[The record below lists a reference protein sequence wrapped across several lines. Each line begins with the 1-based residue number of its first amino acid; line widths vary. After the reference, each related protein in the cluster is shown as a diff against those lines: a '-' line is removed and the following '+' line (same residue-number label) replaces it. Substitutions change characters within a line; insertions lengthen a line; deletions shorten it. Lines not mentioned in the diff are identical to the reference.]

1 MDINELLKDVKSFN
15 KEAAMKEN
23 MRMLAL
29 KDSVMTEAFN
39 EANVKL
45 ASYLGGIKLDS
56 PESNLTEFSRN
67 KLSGKMKAILSVSTT
82 AGLKRLPI
90 HFVVKASVPYMVE
103 TPEQVVAALEN
114 VEGSL
119 DKEVREILEKQKGL
133 TDYHNEDIEVKA
145 DGLPGDKYKQVWFKK
160 DGKSIWEPWGP
171 IRDLNDF
178 NRDFNDWVNDYFE
191 SEPDM
196 RYCENWDEALEVLN
210 TKGASARAGWFTLE
224 DDGVDPNTT
233 TASANSS
240 IKVQAKKKEINLVN
254 RENTAAS
261 QFPVK
266 LLVYPKTYL
275 PELKKGDVVNV
286 GGFKYKYIGD
296 EPLLNGDTENGINAR
311 FELMRTDKKASLNK
325 KAGESYG
332 WYVDPSEAQEKLDL
346 FKEYYGVSEA
356 LNSLTGALGNDLLN
370 ENLDYIFRMYDFS
383 EGMSPR
389 LDADTK
395 LQMFIDAFGEDKAL
409 DELSMAVGNDLL
421 SDCLAYIFRMNDFRK
436 GDSNFGKESIS
447 KTHLNKKAA
456 DDKKENK
463 SKKSEEDE
471 DKEQRDKDFK
481 DKLKFMQEE
490 KHFEDLDPSELMAMV
505 TTYRYYHIL
514 LPREALD
521 AISQSADSA
530 SRYMSSFDSLEEAFD
545 EATPKIV
552 DRVVSSPRYLLSVL
566 KNYSDD
572 IDMDKLPKQVK
583 DKLMSDVGALVDV
596 VKIAPSLLTDEVAE
610 KIIKESPTEAENIYT
625 TFSTVENKGKGWDKI
640 NEWAEE
646 NKVDQAP
653 TSEELGIDEDYRS
666 YKPNVKTDEKGDDDY
681 DAMSQEEEED
691 RPYHPETKREVL
703 GPNTDDTQ
711 VEDEENKK
719 SSSVN
724 NITKEAAATEFSTN
738 LKNVRLDISNK
749 YMLNILKEKGIEV
762 GSEVM
767 NDSTQY
773 AIETLSSDGM
783 LKWSFD
789 FSGGDQGIEFFQIR
803 VPDQTID
810 VNVEYYT
817 PKEYEGDGELS
828 KTTVQVPLSNVSVIT
843 NTTNTIDEMTLYPE
857 SITINDNGGVEVSF

>member
-23 MRMLAL
+23 MRMLSL
-29 KDSVMTEAFN
+29 KDSIVADAFN

-45 ASYLGGIKLDS
+45 ASYFGGIKLDS

-103 TPEQVVAALEN
+103 TPEQVVAALEK

-233 TASANSS
+233 TASANST
-240 IKVQAKKKEINLVN
+240 ITVQAKKKEINLVN

-325 KAGESYG
+325 KAEAEEDTEKCAICEEYFPVSDMINEVDFG
-332 WYVDPSEAQEKLDL
+332 YVCD
-346 FKEYYGVSEA
+346 
-356 LNSLTGALGNDLLN
+356 NC
-370 ENLDYIFRMYDFS
+370 FRGLKS
-383 EGMSPR
+383 R
-389 LDADTK
+389 
-395 LQMFIDAFGEDKAL
+395 GEDL
-409 DELSMAVGNDLL
+409 
-421 SDCLAYIFRMNDFRK
+421 Y
-436 GDSNFGKESIS
+436 
-447 KTHLNKKAA
+447 KKAA
-456 DDKKENK
+456 DDKKEDK

-490 KHFEDLDPSELMAMV
+490 KHFEDLDPSQLMAMV
-505 TTYRYYHIL
+505 TTYRYYHMR
-514 LPREALD
+514 LPKEALD

-530 SRYMSSFDSLEEAFD
+530 SRYMSSFDSLEEAFE
-545 EATPKIV
+545 EATPKIIE
-552 DRVVSSPRYLLSVL
+552 RVVSSPKYLVGVL

-572 IDMDKLPKQVK
+572 INFDILPKQVK
-583 DKLMSDVGALVDV
+583 DKLMGDVVALVEV
-596 VKIAPSLLTDEVAE
+596 VKAAPSLLTEEVAE
-610 KIIKESPTEAENIYT
+610 KIIKESPTEAETIYS
-625 TFSTVENKGKGWDKI
+625 TFGTVEEKGKGWDQIK
-640 NEWAEE
+640 EWAEE
-646 NKVDQAP
+646 KKLDQAP
-653 TSEELGIDEDYRS
+653 TNEEIGIAQDDQP
-666 YKPNVKTDEKGDDDY
+666 YKPNVKNDKSVDDDY
-681 DAMSQEEEED
+681 TAMGTEED
-691 RPYHPETKREVL
+691 SEPYNPSNKEEVL
-703 GPNTDDTQ
+703 GPNKNDLQ
-711 VEDEENKK
+711 VEDEEDKK
-719 SSSVN
+719 ANVDNSFK
-724 NITKEAAATEFSTN
+724 KEAESTDFSTD
-738 LKNVRLDISNK
+738 LSKIKLDISSK
-749 YMLNILKEKGIEV
+749 YISNILKEKGITV
-762 GSEVM
+762 GQE
-767 NDSTQY
+767 DTYY
-773 AIETLSSDGM
+773 AINSVESDGE
-783 LKWSFD
+783 LKWKFD
-789 FSGGDQGIEFFQIR
+789 FSGGKDGIEYFQIN
-803 VPDQTID
+803 VPDQTIP
-810 VNVEYYT
+810 VKVEYYT
-817 PKEYEGDGELS
+817 AEEYNNENGGEPS
-828 KTTVQVPLSNVSVIT
+828 TVDIQLPLSNVEVVT
-843 NTTNTIDEMTLYPE
+843 HTMNTLDGMTLYPE
-857 SITINDNGGVEVSF
+857 SLEVNDNGGVEVSF

>member
-29 KDSVMTEAFN
+29 KDSVMTDAFN

-45 ASYLGGIKLDS
+45 ASYLGSIKLDS

-325 KAGESYG
+325 KA
-332 WYVDPSEAQEKLDL
+332 V
-346 FKEYYGVSEA
+346 
-356 LNSLTGALGNDLLN
+356 
-370 ENLDYIFRMYDFS
+370 
-383 EGMSPR
+383 
-389 LDADTK
+389 
-395 LQMFIDAFGEDKAL
+395 
-409 DELSMAVGNDLL
+409 
-421 SDCLAYIFRMNDFRK
+421 
-436 GDSNFGKESIS
+436 
-447 KTHLNKKAA
+447 
-456 DDKKENK
+456 DDKKEDK
-463 SKKSEEDE
+463 PKKSEEDE

-490 KHFEDLDPSELMAMV
+490 KHFEDLDPVELMSMV
-505 TTYRYYHIL
+505 TTYRYYHMR
-514 LPREALD
+514 LPKEALD

-530 SRYMSSFDSLEEAFD
+530 SRYMSSFDSLDEAFE
-545 EATPKIV
+545 EATPKII
-552 DRVVSSPRYLLSVL
+552 DKVVSSPKYLVGVL

-572 IDMDKLPKQVK
+572 INFDTLPKQVK
-583 DKLMSDVGALVDV
+583 DKLMGDVVALVEV
-596 VKIAPSLLTDEVAE
+596 VNAAPSLLTEDVAE
-610 KIIKESPTEAENIYT
+610 KIIKESPTEAETIYS
-625 TFSTVENKGKGWDKI
+625 TFGTIEDKGKGWDKI
-640 NEWAEE
+640 KEWAEE
-646 NKVDQAP
+646 KKLDQAP
-653 TSEELGIDEDYRS
+653 TNEELGFVEEPYKQNPDSIDNS
-666 YKPNVKTDEKGDDDY
+666 DY
-681 DAMSQEEEED
+681 DSMGKEDEYIESQN
-691 RPYHPETKREVL
+691 PKKNEVL
-703 GPNTDDTQ
+703 GPNKDDLK
-711 VEDEENKK
+711 VEDEEDKK
-719 SSSVN
+719 ASADNTIS
-724 NITKEAAATEFSTN
+724 KEAEATDFSTN
-738 LKNVRLDISNK
+738 LSKIKLDISSK
-749 YMLNILKEKGIEV
+749 YIANILREQGITV
-762 GSEVM
+762 GQEGES
-767 NDSTQY
+767 Y
-773 AIETLSSDGM
+773 AINSVESDGA
-783 LKWSFD
+783 LKWKFD
-789 FSGGDQGIEFFQIR
+789 FSGGTDGIEYFQIN
-803 VPDQTID
+803 VPDQTIP
-810 VNVEYYT
+810 VKVEYYT
-817 PKEYEGDGELS
+817 AEEYNNENGGEP
-828 KTTVQVPLSNVSVIT
+828 TTADIQLPLSNVTVVAHT
-843 NTTNTIDEMTLYPE
+843 MNTMDGMTLYPE
-857 SITINDNGGVEVSF
+857 SLEVNDNGGVEVSF